1 MRCTYA
7 GQYRQFPELPAD
19 FSDYDVRA
27 LLDHALK
34 AYNDRN
40 TGDPDT
46 SYIPE
51 KARAVFKRS
60 RALRLMKKYDEAD
73 TELKMAASLRA
84 QIVGEDGRR
93 SPRTL
98 TDVDFDD
105 LIAFWSR

>member
-1 MRCTYA
+1 M
-7 GQYRQFPELPAD
+7 LAD
-19 FSDYDVRA
+19 SSNCYFRA

-60 RALRLMKKYDEAD
+60 RALRLMKKFDEAEV
-73 TELKMAASLRA
+73 ELKTAASLRE
-84 QIVGEDGRR
+84 QIVGEDGRCN
-93 SPRTL
+93 PEML
-98 TDVDFDD
+98 KDADFDD